1 MEKIN
6 IQLHC
11 IISICTLSSRWR
23 ENAIW
28 HNSCPLCQAH
38 LAQRLDAFGQH
49 EQHDDPAHQLGQNQ
63 VQLQLTRLRD
73 AGRLVQRPFTATR
86 RVTCLYVRLVQRP
99 FTATSSVMCLYVRLV
114 QRPFTAT
121 SSVMCLY
128 VRLVQRPFTEK
139 PRFMSPRQTC
149 STPFTGTRRVMCLRQ
164 NDSRTRTTDPL
175 WCSQCAERLFS
186 A

>member
-73 AGRLVQRPFTATR
+73 AGRLVQRPFTAT
-86 RVTCLYVRLVQRP
+86 
-99 FTATSSVMCLYVRLV
+99 
-114 QRPFTAT
+114 